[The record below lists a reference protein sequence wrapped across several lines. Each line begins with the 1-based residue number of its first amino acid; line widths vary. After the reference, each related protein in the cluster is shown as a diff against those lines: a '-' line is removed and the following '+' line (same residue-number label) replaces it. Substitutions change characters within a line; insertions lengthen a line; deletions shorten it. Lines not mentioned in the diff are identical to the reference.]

1 MFKINNIS
9 PTQPYKIFIKYL
21 DKASFSGQSCID
33 AMSISSF
40 NNELMEVD
48 SRFVN
53 LKYING
59 DEWIFFTNYN
69 SPKAIAFECHNQI
82 SALFYWDKINLQI
95 RIKAK
100 ISKCSEELSNAHFD
114 GRAPEKNAI
123 AISSKQSQ
131 PIESY
136 EKVISNYHI
145 AMENIQMLKKRPSN
159 WGGFSFI
166 PYYFEF
172 WEGHKSRINKERYM
186 NTLTINGKNII
197 YNHNYLLK
205 IFF

>member
-1 MFKINNIS
+1 M
-9 PTQPYKIFIKYL
+9 
-21 DKASFSGQSCID
+21 D
-33 AMSISSF
+33 
-40 NNELMEVD
+40 
-48 SRFVN
+48 
-53 LKYING
+53 
-59 DEWIFFTNYN
+59 FFTNYN

-145 AMENIQMLKKRPSN
+145 AMENIQMLKKKTKQLG
-159 WGGFSFI
+159 W
-166 PYYFEF
+166 
-172 WEGHKSRINKERYM
+172 
-186 NTLTINGKNII
+186 
-197 YNHNYLLK
+197 
-205 IFF
+205 IFFYSILF